1 MTHEAE
7 SFTRNLPFLRPSNKG
22 NRYKPPPWLNDKVQ
36 TFTIGLAAGV
46 PSSQC
51 PELLVHVAIKTP
63 PSLRCYSNVMEN
75 DGNRVKSNQL
85 EQLSSC

>member
-1 MTHEAE
+1 MPKTSSQKTDVNRLHATDWPRSGWMTHEAE

-22 NRYKPPPWLNDKVQ
+22 NRYKPPPWSNDKVQ

-63 PSLRCYSNVMEN
+63 PT
-75 DGNRVKSNQL
+75 
-85 EQLSSC
+85 